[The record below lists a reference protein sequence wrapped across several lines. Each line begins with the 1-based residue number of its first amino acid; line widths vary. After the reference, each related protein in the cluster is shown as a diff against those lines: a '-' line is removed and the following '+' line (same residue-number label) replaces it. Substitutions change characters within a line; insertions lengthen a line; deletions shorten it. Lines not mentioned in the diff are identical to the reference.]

1 MGTFKQSCT
10 VVFDESFMTVNGAE
24 EAARQG
30 VVAEAVNSG
39 YTPKETA
46 RAVWGKGGTVYGEVN
61 VAERTQDG
69 H

>member
-10 VVFDESFMTVNGAE
+10 VIFDEQFMTVSGVE
-24 EAARQG
+24 EAARQR

-39 YTPKETA
+39 YTPKDTA
-46 RAVWGKGGTVYGEVN
+46 LAVWGKGGTVYGEVE
-61 VAERTQDG
+61 VAEMTHG